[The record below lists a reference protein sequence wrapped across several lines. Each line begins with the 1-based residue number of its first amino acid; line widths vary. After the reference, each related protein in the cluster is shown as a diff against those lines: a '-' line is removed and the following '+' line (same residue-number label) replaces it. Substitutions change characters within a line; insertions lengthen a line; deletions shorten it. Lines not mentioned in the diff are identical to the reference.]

1 MHHPKLGGQQVTLSS
16 IHESP
21 LVPRRGFNC
30 SACDVMPR
38 SAGDGWR
45 KERLNTFGRLEQRI
59 LNRLQ
64 NGQRHTVQ

>member
-1 MHHPKLGGQQVTLSS
+1 MHHPKLGGQQLTLSS

-21 LVPRRGFNC
+21 LVPRRGFKC

-38 SAGDGWR
+38 RAGDGWR
-45 KERLNTFGRLEQRI
+45 KERLNTFGGLEQRI